1 MTRILSAATEPQPAA
16 NGRSEQKHVVST
28 PDAPEAIGP
37 YSQAIKVGELV
48 FASGQ
53 IPLDPGT
60 GQIVGSDSAT
70 QADRVLKNLQAV
82 LLASGTSLE
91 NVVKTAVYLKHIS
104 DFPAV
109 NEVYGRYFKVNP
121 PARST
126 VQVANL
132 PKDALVEIEAI
143 AIVPASH

>member
-91 NVVKTAVYLKHIS
+91 NVVKTAAYLG
-104 DFPAV
+104 FPRSQRSLWPLFQKQSTRPV
-109 NEVYGRYFKVNP
+109 NRAGG
-121 PARST
+121 
-126 VQVANL
+126 
-132 PKDALVEIEAI
+132 
-143 AIVPASH
+143 

>member
-1 MTRILSAATEPQPAA
+1 MTSNSAATHSLLGAKQT
-16 NGRSEQKHVVST
+16 QVVNT
-28 PDAPEAIGP
+28 LDAPEAIGP
-37 YSQAIKVGELV
+37 YSQAIKVGELA
-48 FASGQ
+48 FTSGQ
-53 IPLDPGT
+53 IALDPST

-91 NVVKTAVYLKHIS
+91 NVVKTTVYLKHIS

-109 NEVYGRYFKVNP
+109 NEVYARYFKSSP

-143 AIVPASH
+143 AVVPAGL